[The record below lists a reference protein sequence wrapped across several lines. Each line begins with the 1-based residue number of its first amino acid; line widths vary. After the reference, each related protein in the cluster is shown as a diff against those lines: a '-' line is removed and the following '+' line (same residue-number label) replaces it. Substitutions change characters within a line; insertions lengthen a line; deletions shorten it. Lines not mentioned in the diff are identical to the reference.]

1 MCNARVRVNNMIS
14 SIRMQRAHVHIR
26 QVSNFWA
33 INILV
38 RVSIIQKKHC
48 SVSFTKSI
56 RTGRQ
61 RWLILQIDLD
71 MNGYEVYYRRNMT
84 SRHTRSPQTWAYCSL
99 YSSDHYYVAFLQ
111 QSWKAV
117 NSLLSNVTYKNQ
129 NRRVQQLH
137 KRLETYLCLVGNLL

>member
-1 MCNARVRVNNMIS
+1 MCNARVHVNNMIS
-14 SIRMQRAHVHIR
+14 SIRYLRTQRAHVHIC

-33 INILV
+33 IDILV

-71 MNGYEVYYRRNMT
+71 MNGHEVYYRRNMT
-84 SRHTRSPQTWAYCSL
+84 TRHTRSPQTWAYCPL
-99 YSSDHYYVAFLQ
+99 YSSHHYNFDATSLFYSRAERMSIRCYRMSLTKIKIDR
-111 QSWKAV
+111 S
-117 NSLLSNVTYKNQ
+117 NSFASD
-129 NRRVQQLH
+129 
-137 KRLETYLCLVGNLL
+137 